1 MSLKGND
8 EQIEKIYRPHK
19 GRLRKKMR
27 NKLRRRIIKSG
38 KLFSDNKY
46 HGWEY

>member
-1 MSLKGND
+1 MSLKGKD
-8 EQIEKIYRPHK
+8 EQIEKIGKRHR
-19 GRLRKKMR
+19 GSLRKKLR

-38 KLFSDNKY
+38 NFFSDNKY